1 MVEFIHVLVKL
12 EGAPYEVWLEI
23 TPNEMDIKC
32 NFPFKNIKDPGA
44 LMQAEHLLGAISRMN
59 ILYED

>member
-12 EGAPYEVWLEI
+12 EGAPYEVLVGNH
-23 TPNEMDIKC
+23 PNEMDIKC

-44 LMQAEHLLGAISRMN
+44 LMQAERLLGQY
-59 ILYED
+59 LCFL